1 MFEVR
6 LSVNSEQYPILQYVD
21 FSEADK
27 GLLRLRAPYASYK
40 FTDVG
45 KKIGLSYPI
54 KIETYINGYES
65 VGMVFLSRELIQK
78 SNELMSL
85 RTYGIKEPISGTID
99 RFTPHFVV
107 DSDQCPYLHDSI
119 KQNEKCLFIRFVTKH
134 YHQLLMNKNT
144 NGISSLDVNIKL
156 FVDGKFKPRNDKQ
169 LISTGYEIIDKQYP
183 KSSEFYDLEFISFEK
198 NNLDKDGNDLP
209 KPLHKTITSFKDVRY
224 FK

>member
-6 LSVNSEQYPILQYVD
+6 LSVSLDQVSILQCVD

-27 GLLRLRAPYASYK
+27 GLLRLRAPYTSYK
-40 FTDVG
+40 FVDVG
-45 KKIGLSYPI
+45 KKIGICYPI

-119 KQNEKCLFIRFVTKH
+119 KQNEKCLFIKFVTKH
-134 YHQLLMNKNT
+134 YHQLLMNKDT

-156 FVDGKFKPRNDKQ
+156 FVDGKFKPRNDEQ
-169 LISTGYEIIDKQYP
+169 LIVTGYEIIDKEYP
-183 KSSEFYDLEFISFEK
+183 RSSEFYDLEFISFEK
-198 NNLDKDGNDLP
+198 NNLDENGKDLP
-209 KPLHKTITSFKDVRY
+209 SPKYKTVGSFKDVIY
-224 FK
+224 YK